1 MELKVWSILSEL
13 FFLVVDDW
21 LAHMFSLAYLVLKV
35 DYLSLF
41 EGDWF
46 QLEIEDVRNIADQ
59 VGKL

>member
-1 MELKVWSILSEL
+1 
-13 FFLVVDDW
+13 
-21 LAHMFSLAYLVLKV
+21 MFSLAYLVLKV